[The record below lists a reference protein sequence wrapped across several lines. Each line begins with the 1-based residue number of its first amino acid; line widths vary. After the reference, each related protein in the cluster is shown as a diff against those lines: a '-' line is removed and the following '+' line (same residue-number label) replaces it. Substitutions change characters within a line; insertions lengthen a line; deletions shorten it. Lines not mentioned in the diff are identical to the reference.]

1 MAFTAG
7 RLYQR
12 EKFIE
17 SDPGQATRWQIRG
30 SPTFIA
36 EHLGPIPLTPAHR
49 RKVFLLNIENRK
61 YGWLELHD
69 IRTFDILDN
78 PCESGPVNF

>member
-7 RLYQR
+7 SFYQR

-30 SPTFIA
+30 STTFIA
-36 EHLGPIPLTPAHR
+36 VHLGPIPPTLEKSFSS
-49 RKVFLLNIENRK
+49 RKGSLGGLSYTGHEN
-61 YGWLELHD
+61 
-69 IRTFDILDN
+69 
-78 PCESGPVNF
+78 V